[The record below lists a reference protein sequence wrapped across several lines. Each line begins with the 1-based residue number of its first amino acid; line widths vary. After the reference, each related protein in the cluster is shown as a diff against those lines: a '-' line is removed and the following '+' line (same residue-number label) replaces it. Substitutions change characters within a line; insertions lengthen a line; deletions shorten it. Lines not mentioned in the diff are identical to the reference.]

1 MDGLFRLS
9 LLLSFGQMLENPLVN
24 LHGRVP
30 ASLLTPHRKALQF
43 GRREWSG
50 LQGCLSPDAI
60 EVCVDG
66 GDRHPSGSSDF
77 LRRFALS
84 QENEAT
90 RLLRGQS
97 KRRAEGER
105 PGK

>member
-30 ASLLTPHRKALQF
+30 ASLLTPNRKALQL
-43 GRREWSG
+43 GCREWSG
-50 LQGCLSPDAI
+50 LQGRLFPDAI

-66 GDRHPSGSSDF
+66 GDRHPGGSGYF
-77 LRRFALS
+77 FRCAALP
-84 QENEAT
+84 QEGETT
-90 RLLRGQS
+90 RLLR
-97 KRRAEGER
+97 R
-105 PGK
+105 